1 MHMLIDFT
9 HATSSFNIV
18 DITLYLYY
26 LFIYYKGS
34 VLGYDILYF
43 CCLSKYASKGSM
55 ILN

>member
-1 MHMLIDFT
+1 MYMLIDFT

-43 CCLSKYASKGSM
+43 CCLSKYASKGTM